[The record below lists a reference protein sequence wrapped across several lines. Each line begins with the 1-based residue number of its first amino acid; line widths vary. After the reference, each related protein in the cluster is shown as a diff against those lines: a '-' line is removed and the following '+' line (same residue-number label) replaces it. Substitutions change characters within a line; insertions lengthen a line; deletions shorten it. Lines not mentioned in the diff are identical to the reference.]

1 MSKIAEL
8 FKQGKYE
15 ELWQRCC
22 GFLDLSL
29 DDFMKIQRR
38 LLLEQMELL
47 RGCELGRHIFRGAA
61 HTAWRSSGKWCP

>member
-8 FKQGKYE
+8 FKQGNYD

-47 RGCELGRHIFRGAA
+47 RGC
-61 HTAWRSSGKWCP
+61 